1 MTENYHVVAVNGSPH
16 EGFGNTS
23 RMLTML
29 GENLSREGLELE
41 EIFLS
46 QYQIGFCTGCATCWS
61 PAPAG
66 SGTITTWW
74 SVPSWRLMPLS
85 WPLRVYIFNVT
96 AQMKTFLDRSLGY
109 RHRPRGD
116 WKPGWP

>member
-23 RMLTML
+23 QMLTML

-46 QYQIGFCTGCATCWS
+46 QYQIGFCTGCATCLES
-61 PAPAG
+61 
-66 SGTITTWW
+66 
-74 SVPSWRLMPLS
+74 RLL
-85 WPLRVYIFNVT
+85 
-96 AQMKTFLDRSLGY
+96 LGPGRLQLGGPY
-109 RHRPRGD
+109 R
-116 WKPGWP
+116 PGG